1 MFTRMTD
8 EGMIAKLAKQRSELA
23 RLTELVKQLS
33 ADKRALVLD
42 LERLR
47 RAMGE
52 SCLLYTSPSP
62 RD

>member
-1 MFTRMTD
+1 MTD
-8 EGMIAKLAKQRSELA
+8 EGMIAKLAKQRNELA

-33 ADKRALVLD
+33 ADKRALVID

-52 SCLLYTSPSP
+52 
-62 RD
+62 RDGKVG